1 MSCRCGDKGLL
12 RIRYE
17 SGEPD
22 DLAICT
28 CRHGQYYRATYA
40 RHPEVFTAWWPD
52 VSYVGL
58 IEEFEDDPVPAVEAE
73 DESFLA
79 AGRTMKP
86 PRL

>member
-1 MSCRCGDKGLL
+1 MSCRCGEKGLL

-17 SGEPD
+17 SGDPD

-28 CRHGQYYRATYA
+28 CRRGQFYRQTFAQHPQAFYA
-40 RHPEVFTAWWPD
+40 WVPD
-52 VSYVGL
+52 VGYVGL
-58 IEEFEDDPVPAVEAE
+58 IEEFDDEPAIEQAE

-79 AGRTMKP
+79 AGRTVKP

>member
-1 MSCRCGDKGLL
+1 MSCRCEGKGLL

-22 DLAICT
+22 DLAICA
-28 CRHGQYYRATYA
+28 CRRGQTLRQQLGFRVVLALRY
-40 RHPEVFTAWWPD
+40 PSVG
-52 VSYVGL
+52 YVGL
-58 IEEFEDDPVPAVEAE
+58 IEEFEDEPTPAVEHE

-79 AGRTMKP
+79 AGRMMKP